1 LSRLEIFSDLAQVP
15 FALKTHVSELFEAA
29 PAEAHLQSKF
39 KADLLKIMSLFEIQ
53 DRKSMPEHSR
63 WAAKV
68 RKTPFTFK
76 KTLKIAFKQFFAL
89 SSTTSEFAR
98 VSTHDDD
105 DEPDALEYAAGVES
119 YKTYLFRSVDTKF
132 VRKVSFT
139 STSLEHGL
147 QFSKMQSKSLDDF
160 KFNKFIEFG
169 FKKEN
174 RPLNEHSSQY
184 QADEQLRLDAHIVFD
199 SEQNE
204 YVLTV
209 LDNPESLKIFDF
221 TVVRSKDQPFDSRLA
236 YCIRHVKPYTKDSGS
251 KKFQANANY
260 KTFQLFSLN
269 SFAPLKFDR
278 EQTVSL
284 NLEDPYV
291 IDDEFIEYAF
301 SENAFDCKAPP
312 PPRPPATH
320 TPPRPPATHT
330 SPRLPQIK
338 SS

>member
-1 LSRLEIFSDLAQVP
+1 
-15 FALKTHVSELFEAA
+15 
-29 PAEAHLQSKF
+29 
-39 KADLLKIMSLFEIQ
+39 
-53 DRKSMPEHSR
+53 MPEHSR

-76 KTLKIAFKQFFAL
+76 KNLKIAFKQFFAL

-119 YKTYLFRSVDTKF
+119 YKTYLFRSLDTKF

-147 QFSKMQSKSLDDF
+147 QYSKMQSKSLDDF

-251 KKFQANANY
+251 KTFQANANY

-312 PPRPPATH
+312 PPRPPTAH
-320 TPPRPPATHT
+320 TPLAPPQPIHPLALLRSKALNGVCPYLQSAFH
-330 SPRLPQIK
+330 PGPK
-338 SS
+338 SESYC